1 MYRLRSCKCSIQ
13 NTLLFILRKK
23 RQIEQI
29 LEEKSETIHAPR
41 SGFLLFFAEVRIQGI
56 SY

>member
-1 MYRLRSCKCSIQ
+1 MFDTKYFVVYTQ
-13 NTLLFILRKK
+13 EK